1 MQSEDLIK
9 YKLGVNWQL
18 IFFHNSTGRVFFEK
32 NSSDLLFCNKSQQF
46 SNLGIL
52 TNNYKTKG
60 FFEFLIEYP
69 EFDYLIHWKQRKNP
83 IKFETDIGFVPL
95 HVPSN
100 KSPFRG
106 LALSQS
112 SYNLT
117 FLEGNIDSNDWFY
130 SIGYYSSWPKEE
142 YFPGPCFYDDAN
154 KYIGTSLVYLYVR
167 VRKTMSCKRSK
178 GFSFNKLH
186 IIVIILVS

>member
-1 MQSEDLIK
+1 MQSEDLVK

-69 EFDYLIHWKQRKNP
+69 EINFIIHWKQKKNP
-83 IKFETDIGFVPL
+83 VKASSNVGFVPL
-95 HVPSN
+95 RVDN
-100 KSPFRG
+100 NTAKFNG
-106 LALSQS
+106 LALSS
-112 SYNLT
+112 ATSLT
-117 FLEGNIDSNDWFY
+117 FLDGNIGSGDWHY
-130 SIGYYSSWPKEE
+130 AIGSYESWGGSER
-142 YFPGPCFYDDAN
+142 FPGPLLYNEDNNFYG
-154 KYIGTSLVYLYVR
+154 ISLVYMYVR
-167 VRKTMSCKRSK
+167 IKTSLSCKISK
-178 GFSFNKLH
+178 GISFKSSLM
-186 IIVIILVS
+186 IMILMS